1 MTVFHLIVGLDAG
14 GAEKMLFRL
23 VSALPHHKHVVVSL
37 TGIGLVGKQ
46 LIDSGHNVHA
56 VDLKLFN
63 TCFALISLWRLIK
76 QYRPDVLQTWMY
88 HSDLLGGMVGRLAG
102 IRNVVWNVRNTEIPQ
117 KKFSVTGF
125 IVKLCALFSYVLP
138 RTIVCCSTAS
148 LISHVKLGYRRDRMR
163 FIPNGYDVQ
172 NSALPSKSKE
182 ELKKFYLLPSNAFVI
197 GTVGRYDR
205 LKGYEVF
212 IEAAAKLTELFSQ
225 KLLFVMV
232 GRGVDENNI
241 ELNKLIK
248 DKGGNAQ
255 FKLMGERKD
264 IESIMYMF
272 DVFCLAS
279 HAEGFPNVVAEAML
293 MQVPCVVTD
302 VGDARVI
309 VGTTGVVVKPG
320 QSTALSDALLSLT
333 MLSDNQRTDI
343 GRDARRRIM
352 KKFDINVVALQYA
365 KIYEGKSS

>member
-1 MTVFHLIVGLDAG
+1 
-14 GAEKMLFRL
+14 
-23 VSALPHHKHVVVSL
+23 
-37 TGIGLVGKQ
+37 
-46 LIDSGHNVHA
+46 
-56 VDLKLFN
+56 
-63 TCFALISLWRLIK
+63 
-76 QYRPDVLQTWMY
+76 
-88 HSDLLGGMVGRLAG
+88 
-102 IRNVVWNVRNTEIPQ
+102 
-117 KKFSVTGF
+117 
-125 IVKLCALFSYVLP
+125 
-138 RTIVCCSTAS
+138 
-148 LISHVKLGYRRDRMR
+148 
-163 FIPNGYDVQ
+163 
-172 NSALPSKSKE
+172 
-182 ELKKFYLLPSNAFVI
+182 
-197 GTVGRYDR
+197 
-205 LKGYEVF
+205 
-212 IEAAAKLTELFSQ
+212 
-225 KLLFVMV
+225 MV